1 MNPNLQP
8 LAPTWNKLHFQNLIK
23 SDRFYAIW
31 ADLPFRS
38 SRWSNQSG
46 ICWQKL
52 NKGWLHAKYVIWPRI
67 PLKLMFESES
77 KCHFW
82 VKICI
87 TSYRIEKILINLRQM
102 QKMKQFLSRMG
113 IQVINIQSLTQNK
126 NRFLLS
132 KVLFCEISL
141 NNELND

>member
-1 MNPNLQP
+1 
-8 LAPTWNKLHFQNLIK
+8 
-23 SDRFYAIW
+23 
-31 ADLPFRS
+31 
-38 SRWSNQSG
+38 
-46 ICWQKL
+46 
-52 NKGWLHAKYVIWPRI
+52 
-67 PLKLMFESES
+67 
-77 KCHFW
+77 
-82 VKICI
+82 
-87 TSYRIEKILINLRQM
+87 M